1 VNVSLNETIEGIPAS
16 PGIAIGPAFLYGKED
31 FVIYRRKIKDFDIP
45 KEIARFEEALINT
58 RKELTELKDSLA
70 NKGAANT
77 KIFDA
82 HLLLLEDRMLIEE
95 VISRLKEEK
104 FCVEYIFSQV
114 LKKYINAFSQ
124 MGDNYIRERT
134 SDISDVGRRIL
145 RNLLGHRKGQILL
158 NEPTVVVAHDL
169 SPSDT
174 AAMSKTNL
182 LAFITDIGGK
192 TSHTAILAKSLEIP
206 AVVGL
211 GIATRII
218 RPNDLLIVDGYSGL
232 VIINPDTNKLR
243 EYKQKKTKNINKE
256 KRLDDLKDLPAQTT
270 DGHKV
275 VVAANIEF
283 PNEIDSVIS
292 HGAEGIGLFRTE
304 FLFMNKEELAT
315 EQEQFEIYKQA
326 AEKVAPNPVIIRTM
340 DVGGDKFI
348 SPVDMPD
355 EIHPFLG
362 WRAIRFCLARPEIF
376 KTQLRAILRAS
387 AYGNIRIMY
396 PMISCVE
403 EIKGANKLLDECKK
417 ELKKKRRKF
426 NPDIKVGAMIE
437 VPSAAIASD
446 IMAKEVDFFSIGT
459 NDLVQYTLAVDR
471 ANEKVAYLYEPAH
484 PAVLRLIKMTID
496 NAHDNNIWV
505 GMCGE
510 MAGDLEL
517 VLLLLG
523 MGLDEFSAPPLSVPK
538 IKYIIR
544 RTSLEY
550 ARQVVEEAMSFT
562 SPKEIQ
568 AFLKKRVEPLT
579 KDL

>member
-1 VNVSLNETIEGIPAS
+1 MNVSLNETIEGIPAS

>member
-1 VNVSLNETIEGIPAS
+1 MSISLNETIEGIPAS

-31 FVIYRRKIKDFDIP
+31 FVIYRRKIKDADIP
-45 KEIARFEEALINT
+45 REIARFEDALINT
-58 RKELTELKDSLA
+58 RKELTDLKDSLA
-70 NKGAANT
+70 SKGAANT

-114 LKKYINAFSQ
+114 IKKYIEAFSQ
-124 MGDNYIRERT
+124 MSDDYIRERT
-134 SDISDVGRRIL
+134 SDVSDIGRRIL
-145 RNLLGHRKGQILL
+145 RNLLGHKKGFLLL
-158 NEPTVVVAHDL
+158 NEPAIVVAHDL

-182 LAFITDIGGK
+182 LGFITDIGGK

-206 AVVGL
+206 AIVGA
-211 GIATRII
+211 GIATRVI
-218 RPNDLLIVDGYSGL
+218 RPNDLLIIDGYSGL
-232 VIINPDTNKLR
+232 VIINPDTHKLR
-243 EYKQKKTKNINKE
+243 DYKQKKTRTINRE
-256 KRLDDLKDLPAQTT
+256 KRLDDLKSLPAETQ

-283 PNEIDSVIS
+283 PYEVDSVIS

-304 FLFMNKEELAT
+304 FLFMNKEDLAT

-355 EIHPFLG
+355 EMHPFLG

-387 AYGNIRIMY
+387 AYGNIKIMY

-403 EIKGANKLLDECKK
+403 EIRDANALLEEAKK
-417 ELKKKRRKF
+417 ELKKKRQKF
-426 NPDIKVGAMIE
+426 NANIEIGAMIE
-437 VPSAAIASD
+437 VPSAAISSD
-446 IMAKEVDFFSIGT
+446 IIAKEVSFFSIGT

-471 ANEKVAYLYEPAH
+471 ANEKVAYLYEPTH

-496 NAHDNNIWV
+496 NAHKNKIWV

-523 MGLDEFSAPPLSVPK
+523 MGLDEFSVPPIAVPK

-544 RTSLEY
+544 HTTLESAKEV
-550 ARQVVEEAMSFT
+550 ARETLRLA
-562 SPKEIQ
+562 SPAKIQ
-568 AFLKKRVEPLT
+568 AFLKQKTDPFL
-579 KDL
+579 KAL